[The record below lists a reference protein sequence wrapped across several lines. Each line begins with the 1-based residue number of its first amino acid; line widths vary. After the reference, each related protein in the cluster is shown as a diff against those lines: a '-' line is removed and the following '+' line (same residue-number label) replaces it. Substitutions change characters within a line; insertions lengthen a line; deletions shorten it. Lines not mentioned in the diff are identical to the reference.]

1 MPSRLRP
8 IHLLRYALRAV
19 LLVSRV
25 AASADRILFSGL
37 AGALARLPGAAGAA
51 LSRVQ
56 SGSLTEY
63 LLLVFTGLALLVLAR
78 LFA

>member
-1 MPSRLRP
+1 MPEPFRP
-8 IHLLRYALRAV
+8 ILILRYSLRAV
-19 LLVSRV
+19 LAVS
-25 AASADRILFSGL
+25 AA
-37 AGALARLPGAAGAA
+37 AGALDRTLVGGAAAALVNLPRTLGRA

-63 LLLVFTGLALLVLAR
+63 LLLVVTGLALLVLAR

>member
-1 MPSRLRP
+1 
-8 IHLLRYALRAV
+8 
-19 LLVSRV
+19 
-25 AASADRILFSGL
+25 
-37 AGALARLPGAAGAA
+37 LPCC
-51 LSRVQ
+51 VQ

>member
-1 MPSRLRP
+1 MRP
-8 IHLLRYALRAV
+8 ILLLRYTLRGV
-19 LLVSRV
+19 LVLSR
-25 AASADRILFSGL
+25 AAATVDRILFSGF
-37 AGALARLPGAAGAA
+37 AGALARVPYFMGSS

-63 LLLVFTGLALLVLAR
+63 LLLVFTGIALLVLAR

>member
-1 MPSRLRP
+1 MPRLEP
-8 IHLLRYALRAV
+8 VLILRYSLRGV
-19 LLVSRV
+19 LVVSR
-25 AASADRILFSGL
+25 AAATVDRILFTGL
-37 AGALARLPGAAGAA
+37 AGGAARLPYLVGSS

-63 LLLVFTGLALLVLAR
+63 LLLVFTGIALLVLAR

>member
-1 MPSRLRP
+1 MRP
-8 IHLLRYALRAV
+8 ILFLRYTLRGV
-19 LLVSRV
+19 LVLSR
-25 AASADRILFSGL
+25 AAGTVDRLLFSGL
-37 AGALARLPGAAGAA
+37 AGALARLPYLLGSS

-63 LLLVFTGLALLVLAR
+63 LLLVFTGIALLVLAR

>member
-1 MPSRLRP
+1 MRTVL
-8 IHLLRYALRAV
+8 LLRYPLRILLAVSRAAV
-19 LLVSRV
+19 LLDGALVGGATSR
-25 AASADRILFSGL
+25 
-37 AGALARLPGAAGAA
+37 LARLPEAMGEA

-63 LLLVFTGLALLVLAR
+63 LLLVFSGLALLVLAR

>member
-1 MPSRLRP
+1 VALKPILFVRYSLRFVLVLSR
-8 IHLLRYALRAV
+8 
-19 LLVSRV
+19 
-25 AASADRILFSGL
+25 AAATVDRLLFSGF
-37 AGALARLPGAAGAA
+37 AGALARVPYWMGSS

-63 LLLVFTGLALLVLAR
+63 LLLVFTGIALLVLAR

>member
-1 MPSRLRP
+1 LRP
-8 IHLLRYALRAV
+8 ILLLRYTLRGV
-19 LLVSRV
+19 LSLSR
-25 AASADRILFSGL
+25 AAATVDRILFSGL
-37 AGALARLPGAAGAA
+37 AGALARLPYLMGSS

-63 LLLVFTGLALLVLAR
+63 LLLVFTGIALLVLAR

>member
-1 MPSRLRP
+1 MAGVRP
-8 IHLLRYALRAV
+8 VLILRYGLRGV
-19 LLVSRV
+19 LVVSR
-25 AASADRILFSGL
+25 AAAVVDRLLFTGL
-37 AGALARLPGAAGAA
+37 AGAAARLPYWTGAS

-63 LLLVFTGLALLVLAR
+63 LLLVVTGLALLVLAR